1 MQNNIHVL
9 RVLLTFVTISYF
21 TSFRSKTVYF
31 TQQNV
36 LLKQPIRIDYLMKQ
50 KPRGALA
57 GKQERMRHQKRWAA
71 KWRVTV
77 SGELWFMTSYL
88 EN

>member
-1 MQNNIHVL
+1 M
-9 RVLLTFVTISYF
+9 
-21 TSFRSKTVYF
+21 YF

-57 GKQERMRHQKRWAA
+57 GKQESIRHQKRWAA

-77 SGELWFMTSYL
+77 SGELRFMTSYL
-88 EN
+88 ENSGFFIVTQLNYPNYIENQI

>member
-1 MQNNIHVL
+1 
-9 RVLLTFVTISYF
+9 
-21 TSFRSKTVYF
+21 
-31 TQQNV
+31 
-36 LLKQPIRIDYLMKQ
+36 MKQ